1 LVILGGTII
10 VGSVLYLTLREAQ
23 LKRKRERKTPL

>member
-10 VGSVLYLTLREAQ
+10 IGSVLYLTLREAQ